1 MFRGNNDD
9 EFEFD
14 GGFDFDKEEALYKEL
29 ETLIHSENTAPS
41 MMFPLEDATH
51 VHSGDSDSDG
61 GSDNN
66 KLQVFELENSLV
78 QLPPKLSS
86 LSVPPPTESMLPHT
100 QFHGGFDEWDDT
112 LVYLPPIEE
121 TLDQLENTAPR
132 LLSPSAEET
141 LDHLLSLSTPMLLQE
156 LLESKNTAPAPS
168 LLPLS
173 TPMFRQGTSP
183 FFHRHR
189 QRTDPPLHRHHHLTI
204 AATDGPMK
212 NTCYF
217 FKGLQ
222 SMARE
227 IGRILQGM
235 LLRLEPQPKLLVMP
249 KNTFFICEP
258 QTKREKERA
267 FMTRP
272 CKIKFHHLTN
282 IGFCL
287 QILQHTD
294 ILPSHITWLM
304 KKDLIFIF
312 SCSAESIFIQSSLF
326 VSLL

>member
-1 MFRGNNDD
+1 
-9 EFEFD
+9 
-14 GGFDFDKEEALYKEL
+14 
-29 ETLIHSENTAPS
+29 

-173 TPMFRQGTSP
+173 TPMLLQDTLVHLPPLSLPDNTSP
-183 FFHRHR
+183 RVFTPAGHITLLPQTQTANRPSTSSASSSHNRCNRWTNEEHMLF
-189 QRTDPPLHRHHHLTI
+189 
-204 AATDGPMK
+204 
-212 NTCYF
+212 
-217 FKGLQ
+217 
-222 SMARE
+222 
-227 IGRILQGM
+227 LQG
-235 LLRLEPQPKLLVMP
+235 LAIYGKGDWKNIARYAVKTRTSTQVASHAQKYFLHLRASNK
-249 KNTFFICEP
+249 KG
-258 QTKREKERA
+258 KRKSIYD
-267 FMTRP
+267 T
-272 CKIKFHHLTN
+272 T
-282 IGFCL
+282 L
-287 QILQHTD
+287 QDQVPPPHQHWV
-294 ILPSHITWLM
+294 LPPNLATY
-304 KKDLIFIF
+304 
-312 SCSAESIFIQSSLF
+312 
-326 VSLL
+326 

>member
-173 TPMFRQGTSP
+173 TPMLLQDTLVHLPPLSLPDNTSP
-183 FFHRHR
+183 RVFTPAGHITLLPQTQTANRPSTSSASSSHNRCNRWTNEEHMLF
-189 QRTDPPLHRHHHLTI
+189 
-204 AATDGPMK
+204 
-212 NTCYF
+212 
-217 FKGLQ
+217 
-222 SMARE
+222 
-227 IGRILQGM
+227 LQG
-235 LLRLEPQPKLLVMP
+235 LAIYGKGGWKNIARYAVKTRTSTQVASHAQKYFLHLRASNK
-249 KNTFFICEP
+249 KA
-258 QTKREKERA
+258 KRKSIYD
-267 FMTRP
+267 MT
-272 CKIKFHHLTN
+272 
-282 IGFCL
+282 L
-287 QILQHTD
+287 QDQVPPPHQHWV
-294 ILPSHITWLM
+294 LPPNLATY
-304 KKDLIFIF
+304 
-312 SCSAESIFIQSSLF
+312 
-326 VSLL
+326 

>member
-173 TPMFRQGTSP
+173 TPMLLQDTLVHLHPCHCQTTLHLGYSLRQGTSP

-212 NTCYF
+212 NTWLAIYGKGGWKNIARYAVKTRTSTQVASHTQKYF
-217 FKGLQ
+217 LHLRASNKKAKRKSIYDMTLQ
-222 SMARE
+222 D
-227 IGRILQGM
+227 QV
-235 LLRLEPQPKLLVMP
+235 PPP
-249 KNTFFICEP
+249 
-258 QTKREKERA
+258 
-267 FMTRP
+267 
-272 CKIKFHHLTN
+272 H
-282 IGFCL
+282 
-287 QILQHTD
+287 QHWV
-294 ILPSHITWLM
+294 LPPNLATY
-304 KKDLIFIF
+304 
-312 SCSAESIFIQSSLF
+312 
-326 VSLL
+326 

>member
-156 LLESKNTAPAPS
+156 TLVHLPPLSLPDNTSPRVFTPAGHIT
-168 LLPLS
+168 LLPQTQTANRPS
-173 TPMFRQGTSP
+173 TSSASSSHNRCN
-183 FFHRHR
+183 RW
-189 QRTDPPLHRHHHLTI
+189 
-204 AATDGPMK
+204 
-212 NTCYF
+212 
-217 FKGLQ
+217 
-222 SMARE
+222 
-227 IGRILQGM
+227 
-235 LLRLEPQPKLLVMP
+235 
-249 KNTFFICEP
+249 
-258 QTKREKERA
+258 
-267 FMTRP
+267 
-272 CKIKFHHLTN
+272 TN
-282 IGFCL
+282 EE
-287 QILQHTD
+287 H
-294 ILPSHITWLM
+294 M
-304 KKDLIFIF
+304 YY
-312 SCSAESIFIQSSLF
+312 SI
-326 VSLL
+326 

>member
-121 TLDQLENTAPR
+121 TLD
-132 LLSPSAEET
+132 
-141 LDHLLSLSTPMLLQE
+141 HLLSLSTPMLLQE

-173 TPMFRQGTSP
+173 TPMLLQDTLVHLPPLSLPDNTSP
-183 FFHRHR
+183 RVFTPAGHI
-189 QRTDPPLHRHHHLTI
+189 T
-204 AATDGPMK
+204 
-212 NTCYF
+212 
-217 FKGLQ
+217 
-222 SMARE
+222 
-227 IGRILQGM
+227 
-235 LLRLEPQPKLLVMP
+235 LL
-249 KNTFFICEP
+249 P
-258 QTKREKERA
+258 QTQTA
-267 FMTRP
+267 NRP
-272 CKIKFHHLTN
+272 STSSASSSHNRCNRWTN
-282 IGFCL
+282 EE
-287 QILQHTD
+287 H
-294 ILPSHITWLM
+294 M
-304 KKDLIFIF
+304 YY
-312 SCSAESIFIQSSLF
+312 SI
-326 VSLL
+326 